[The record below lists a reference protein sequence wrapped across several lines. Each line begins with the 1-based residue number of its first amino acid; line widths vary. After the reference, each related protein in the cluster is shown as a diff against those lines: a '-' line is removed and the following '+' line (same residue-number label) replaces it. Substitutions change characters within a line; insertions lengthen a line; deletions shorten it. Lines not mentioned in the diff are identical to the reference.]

1 MGSEMSMTP
10 MLQTLFDSN
19 CRILVPRLGKGT
31 DIGWSELDSIHDL
44 HDQTN
49 SDGSINTHRPQEPSN
64 SACGPEALK
73 DAGLIIVP
81 AFAVDHEGFRLGR
94 GGGWYDRALEY
105 RAIGARV
112 VAVCW
117 PWEPTDEPVP
127 HERTTFP
134 STEYLRRMDSR
145 RFANKPFV
153 NKTFMRPSQGA
164 Y

>member
-64 SACGPEALK
+64 SACGPK
-73 DAGLIIVP
+73 
-81 AFAVDHEGFRLGR
+81 R
-94 GGGWYDRALEY
+94 
-105 RAIGARV
+105 
-112 VAVCW
+112 
-117 PWEPTDEPVP
+117 
-127 HERTTFP
+127 
-134 STEYLRRMDSR
+134 
-145 RFANKPFV
+145 
-153 NKTFMRPSQGA
+153 
-164 Y
+164 